1 MQLRKKRRG
10 AALTLIVL
18 LGLIAMERCY
28 QPRELEIALKI
39 GEPWEDMR
47 QRSSAKISPAIAGQ
61 YWGRQTKSDARLR
74 FMDDQYGFVTPE
86 ARFFTITFE
95 RDGTVGNIRMSPQT
109 EPLLLD
115 DTLKIVLD
123 LQEQWRNGG
132 WRSMYPEEDP
142 PLADTP
148 QWRAQLRDIKK
159 NGGVTYWAAGDQYRV
174 LLAVGRF
181 HDDRHPT
188 QERYLITLELAK
200 LWMDEPTAPD

>member
-1 MQLRKKRRG
+1 MKVRTKRRN

-86 ARFFTITFE
+86 AQLFTITFK
-95 RDGTVGNIRMSPQT
+95 RDGTVNDVHMSPQT

-115 DTLKIVLD
+115 DTLKILLD

-132 WRSMYPEEDP
+132 WHSMYPEDDP
-142 PLADTP
+142 PFADTP

-159 NGGVTYWAAGDQYRV
+159 NGGVTYWQAGDKYQV
-174 LLAVGRF
+174 LLGVSRF
-181 HDDRHPT
+181 HDDRHPDE
-188 QERYLITLELAK
+188 ERYLITLALARP
-200 LWMDEPTAPD
+200 WH